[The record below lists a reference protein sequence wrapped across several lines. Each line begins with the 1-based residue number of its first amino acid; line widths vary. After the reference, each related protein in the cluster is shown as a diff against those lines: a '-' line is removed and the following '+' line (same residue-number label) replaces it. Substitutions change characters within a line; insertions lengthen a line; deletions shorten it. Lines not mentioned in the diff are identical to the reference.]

1 MKKIF
6 TLTIGML
13 FAVVLMAAD
22 RRPEITVENFSRNN
36 FKIVIDG
43 RSYFGDYIRI
53 PVTHFNGNRHTI
65 KVYEMRRGFF
75 GKQEKLVDAKNFF
88 IAGRDVEIKIDRF
101 GNIRID
107 EVRKNRYDDNDRRDW
122 NDRDNHSRDNDD
134 GYYKREER
142 NRF

>member
-6 TLTIGML
+6 TLTIGLL
-13 FAVVLMAAD
+13 FGVVLMAAD

-75 GKQEKLVDAKNFF
+75 GRQEKLVDAKNFF
-88 IAGRDVEIKIDRF
+88 VAGRDIEIKIDRF

-107 EVRKNRYDDNDRRDW
+107 EVKKNRHNDNDRRDW
-122 NDRDNHSRDNDD
+122 NDRDERGRDNND
-134 GYYKREER
+134 GYYKKEER